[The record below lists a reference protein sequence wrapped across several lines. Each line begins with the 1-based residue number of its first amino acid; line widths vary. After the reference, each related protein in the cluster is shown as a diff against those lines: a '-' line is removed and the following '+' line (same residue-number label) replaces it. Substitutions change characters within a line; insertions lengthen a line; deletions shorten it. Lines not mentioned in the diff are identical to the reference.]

1 MAYTYNNTSETATIS
16 PQQRVVAMIDDLAAK
31 GRHGELILQQI
42 ERQVVGFSS
51 KNLRLAFF
59 WTKIAEAKQ
68 GEGK

>member
-16 PQQRVVAMIDDLAAK
+16 PRHRVVAMIDDFTAK
-31 GRHGELILQQI
+31 GRQGELILQQI

-59 WTKIAEAKQ
+59 WAKIAEAKK
-68 GEGK
+68 GEDV